1 VTTNPDKPESKPESK
16 PTPNA
21 DKQGSKSDSKPSPKD
36 DKNDL
41 KSLPMPELMK
51 KLGASADG
59 LTQAEATR
67 RQAQYGPNQIEEK
80 KTNEYLKFLSYFW
93 GPIPWMI
100 EAAVILSGVVRH
112 WLDFFVIFVLLLS
125 NALVGFW
132 EEHQAGNAIA
142 ALKARLAIKAK
153 VKRNGKWENPKA
165 SELVPGDVI
174 RLRLGDI
181 VPADARLL
189 DGDSIEVDQ
198 SALTGESLPVT
209 AKPGGAVYSGSI
221 IRQGEIDAIVYATGT
236 NTYFGKTAQ
245 LVQEAHTVSH
255 FQKAVMKIGD
265 YLIILAVALVALILV
280 FALFRG
286 DKVLTTLEFCLVLL
300 VAAIPVAMPTVLS
313 VTMAVGARL
322 LAKKEAIVTRLSAIE
337 ELAGVDVLCSDKTG
351 TLTQNKLTLGDPF
364 TVDGIAPDKVIL
376 WAALASRAEDKDTID
391 LAVIGGV
398 KDDKELKS
406 CQVLHFMPFDPVH
419 KRTEATVKGAD
430 GKQFFVAK
438 GAPQVILK
446 MATNA
451 GDVKPAVEK
460 AINEFAGRGFRSLGV
475 ARADEEGKWKFVG
488 MLPLFDPP
496 REQAKATIASAVQ
509 MGVKIKMVTGDQL
522 AIARETSKQ
531 LGLGSN
537 ILDACS
543 LGDLKKDATPE
554 QAKAIEGADGFA
566 QVFPEHKFHIIDVLQ
581 KHGHIVGMTGDGVND
596 APALKKA
603 DCGIAVSGA
612 TDAARA
618 AASIVLLASGLS
630 VIIDAIKESRRIFQR
645 MNSYAIYRIAETLR
659 VLFFMTLAILVFN
672 FYPLTAVMIVMIA
685 LLNDGAILSI
695 AYDNVHYRN
704 KPEAWNMR
712 LVLAISTV
720 LGVIGVVAAFGLFY
734 LAERVFHF
742 DRLHAQT
749 LMYLKLSVAG
759 HLTIFLTRTRGPFWS
774 IRPAKILWMA
784 VLGTQTIATLIAV
797 YGLFMTP
804 LGWKWAGFVWG
815 YAIAWAL
822 INDRIKLLAYK
833 IFDPVKAAPKAD
845 TKGESKPD
853 AKTEP
858 KPDVK
863 ADQPKPEAKTD
874 APAPEAKP
882 DQPKPEA
889 KAEPKPDAK
898 PDAPAPEAKAE
909 TKPDAK
915 AEPKSETKTDE
926 PKPEAKA
933 DVPKPDA
940 KADQPKPDAKLDA
953 PTPEAKAEPKHDA
966 KTEPKPETKTE
977 PNSDAKTDAPK
988 PDAKTPSDLTP
999 QVAKRA
1005 YEIYEKRAG
1014 NDGTAVQDWKKAE
1027 QEIRNDDAK
1036 AEPKPEAEADAPAP
1050 DAKAEPKPD
1059 SKAEPKPDT
1068 KADAP
1073 APEAKADEQK
1083 PEAKGKPQ
1091 PDVSPQLVKRVHEVY
1106 EQLGR
1111 EDVQIVQ
1118 NFEKAEP
1125 DLKNN
1130 ESKK

>member
-1 VTTNPDKPESKPESK
+1 MKSNPDKPEPRPSPAEDKSASKP
-16 PTPNA
+16 A
-21 DKQGSKSDSKPSPKD
+21 LKD
-36 DKNDL
+36 DL
-41 KSLPMPELMK
+41 KSLPIPELLK
-51 KLGASADG
+51 KLASSADG
-59 LTQAEATR
+59 LTQAEAKKR
-67 RQAQYGPNQIEEK
+67 LAQYGPNEIAEK
-80 KTNEYLKFLSYFW
+80 KTNEFLKFLTYFW

-100 EAAVILSGVVRH
+100 EAAVILSALVQH
-112 WLDFFVIFVLLLS
+112 WLDFFIILLLLCS
-125 NALVGFW
+125 NAVVGFW

-142 ALKARLAIKAK
+142 ALKAKLAINAK
-153 VKRNGKWENPKA
+153 VKRDGKWENPKA
-165 SELVPGDVI
+165 SDLVPGDVI

-209 AKPGGAVYSGSI
+209 AKPGGAIYSGSI
-221 IRQGEIDAIVYATGT
+221 IRQGEIDAMVYATGT

-245 LVQEAHTVSH
+245 MVQEANTVSH
-255 FQKAVMKIGD
+255 FQKAVLKIGD
-265 YLIILAVALVALILV
+265 YLIVLAVALVVLILIV
-280 FALFRG
+280 ALFRG

-364 TVDGIAPDKVIL
+364 SVDDIASDQIIL

-406 CQVLHFMPFDPVH
+406 FQVLHFQPFDPVH

-438 GAPQVILK
+438 GAPQVILE
-446 MATNA
+446 MSTNA
-451 GDVKPAVEK
+451 AEVKPAVEK
-460 AINEFAGRGFRSLGV
+460 AVNEFAGRGFRSLGV
-475 ARADEEGKWKFVG
+475 ARADEQGKWKFVG

-496 REQAKATIASAVQ
+496 REQAKATIASARQ
-509 MGVKIKMVTGDQL
+509 MGVEVKMVTGDQI

-531 LGLGSN
+531 LGLGTN
-537 ILDACS
+537 ILDAGA
-543 LGDLKKDATPE
+543 LGDTKKQESSQTQE
-554 QAKAIEGADGFA
+554 AIEKADGFA
-566 QVFPEHKFHIIDVLQ
+566 QVFPEHKYHIVDILQ
-581 KHGHIVGMTGDGVND
+581 QRGHIVGMTGDGVND

-672 FYPLTAVMIVMIA
+672 FYPVTAVMIVMLA

-695 AYDNVHYRN
+695 AYDNVQYKD

-720 LGVIGVVAAFGLFY
+720 LGVIGVVAAFALFY
-734 LAERVFHF
+734 LGERVFHF
-742 DRLHAQT
+742 DRLHVQT

-774 IRPAKILWMA
+774 IRPARILWIA
-784 VLGTQTIATLIAV
+784 VLGTQIIATLLAV
-797 YGLFMTP
+797 FGVFMAP

-815 YAIAWAL
+815 YALVWAL
-822 INDRIKLLAYK
+822 INDRVKLLAYK
-833 IFDPVKAAPKAD
+833 IFDPVKA
-845 TKGESKPD
+845 
-853 AKTEP
+853 EP
-858 KPDVK
+858 KPG
-863 ADQPKPEAKTD
+863 
-874 APAPEAKP
+874 
-882 DQPKPEA
+882 A
-889 KAEPKPDAK
+889 KAEA
-898 PDAPAPEAKAE
+898 
-909 TKPDAK
+909 KPDAK
-915 AEPKSETKTDE
+915 AEPKTDAIAVAKPDAKGE

-933 DVPKPDA
+933 
-940 KADQPKPDAKLDA
+940 
-953 PTPEAKAEPKHDA
+953 ES
-966 KTEPKPETKTE
+966 KPE
-977 PNSDAKTDAPK
+977 
-988 PDAKTPSDLTP
+988 AKTPSDSTP
-999 QVAKRA
+999 QIAKRA
-1005 YEIYEKRAG
+1005 YELYEKRAG
-1014 NDGTAVQDWKKAE
+1014 SDGTAVQDWKKAE
-1027 QEIRNDDAK
+1027 QEIRNDEAK
-1036 AEPKPEAEADAPAP
+1036 AEPKPEAKADAPKSDAKADEPKPEAKADAP
-1050 DAKAEPKPD
+1050 KTDAKADQPKPEAKADAPKTDAKADQPKPEAEADVHKPETKAEPKSDAKADPKPEAKADTPKTDTKADQPKPEAKAEPK
-1059 SKAEPKPDT
+1059 SG
-1068 KADAP
+1068 
-1073 APEAKADEQK
+1073 AKADEPK
-1083 PEAKGKPQ
+1083 PETKGKPQ
-1091 PDVSPQLVKRVHEVY
+1091 PDVSPQLVKRVHELY
-1106 EQLGR
+1106 EELGR
-1111 EDVQIVQ
+1111 EDVQAVQ
-1118 NFEKAEP
+1118 DWEKAGP
-1125 DLKNN
+1125 KRQKNEFN
-1130 ESKK
+1130 K